1 MLRVSANPKPMI
13 WTLIN
18 HCGKGIGRSMVMAA
32 RAYFAHIALMVA
44 VCSFAGP
51 AQSGGHAWSKR
62 FGDASNQSVAGVA
75 LDPAGYVVATGSF
88 FGAIDLGGGPLSS
101 AGQQDIYLAKFDS
114 SGNHVWSRRFGD
126 AVAQFARSVVIDG
139 SGNVIVTGYFN
150 GSVNFGGTS
159 LVSAGGSDI
168 FVVKFDTNGGFVWS
182 KRFGDANTQTGND
195 VALDSAGNLIATG
208 AVSGSVDFGGGALA
222 SAGQSDI
229 YLVKFDA
236 NGNHVWSKRFGDANV
251 QAGSGLAVDG
261 SDNVFTT
268 GSFNGTLD
276 FGASPMTSAGGSDI
290 FVAKFDSA
298 GGFVWSRRF
307 GDATNQTG
315 SDVAIDAAGNSTIT
329 GSFAGSIDFGAG
341 ALVGAGQQ
349 DVYLAH
355 FNSAGLH
362 LWSRAFGGSSD
373 DFGNAVAVNASGN
386 CILSGSFQGSVDFG
400 GGPLTGAGGAD
411 LYVARYG
418 PNGQHLSSSGYGD
431 ATTQSGSSIALSGAG
446 DALVAGDFQG
456 TIDLGGGPL
465 TSAGGNDV
473 VLAKFVDAVFRDG
486 F

>member
-1 MLRVSANPKPMI
+1 MANSKSMISAF
-13 WTLIN
+13 TN
-18 HCGKGIGRSMVMAA
+18 HCGIASGRSMVMGT

-62 FGDASNQSVAGVA
+62 FGDASNQSVASVA

-101 AGQQDIYLAKFDS
+101 AGQQDVYLAKFDS
-114 SGNHVWSRRFGD
+114 SGNHIWSRRFGD
-126 AVAQFARSVVIDG
+126 AVAQFARTVVIDG
-139 SGNVIVTGYFN
+139 SGNVILTGSFN

-159 LVSAGGSDI
+159 LVSAGGLDI
-168 FVVKFDTNGGFVWS
+168 FVVKFDTNGGLVWS

-208 AVSGSVDFGGGALA
+208 AFSGSVDFGGGMLA

-229 YLVKFDA
+229 YLVKFDV
-236 NGNHVWSKRFGDANV
+236 NGNHVWSKRFGDASV
-251 QAGSGLAVDG
+251 QTGSGLAVDG
-261 SDNVFTT
+261 SGNVVAT

-276 FGASPMTSAGGSDI
+276 FGGAAMTSAGGSDI
-290 FVAKFDSA
+290 FLVKFDPG
-298 GGFVWSRRF
+298 GGFVWNKRF

-315 SDVAIDAAGNSTIT
+315 NDVAVDSAGNSTIT
-329 GSFAGSIDFGAG
+329 GSFFGSVDFGAG
-341 ALVGAGQQ
+341 ALVGGGQQ

-355 FNSAGLH
+355 FSSAGMH

-386 CILSGSFQGSVDFG
+386 CILTGSFQGSVNFG

-411 LYVARYG
+411 VYVARYG
-418 PNGQHLSSSGYGD
+418 PNGTNLSSSAYGD

-456 TIDLGGGPL
+456 NIDLGGGPL
-465 TSAGGNDV
+465 TSAGGYDV
-473 VLAKFVDAVFRDG
+473 LLAKFADAIFRDG